1 MPTEI
6 ATPAQPV
13 HQPRPISHSW
23 AIAAASA
30 LGPEFLS
37 WLLCEAGVTRRQ
49 VTFALGARGWLGN
62 PEGIVAQVAP
72 ERLLE
77 SREALADLLRQG
89 DLAAVIRAA
98 FGVCPD
104 GYLSGLSRL
113 GPDAMSEPLAHC
125 RYWTLFAERSH
136 RPKLKIAQHLGL
148 ITEEKLAVLFEVD
161 AALLHLPFVN
171 RMTSLEQVREINAA
185 LSAIRQASDREDEAA
200 LVAAAVHG
208 DENRKVEHFVSAWIK
223 RCRFPPLPFDAD
235 EAAGVFPITSA
246 AELSMKSLIYKN
258 CTRSLHR
265 MVDAIAG
272 RSAYVAYEP
281 GDGRPPK
288 AMAQLFNLT
297 NGSWMVEGVYGVG
310 NSRLTAEVQEPL
322 RAWFAE
328 RGVHSLRRPKL
339 SQEWKT
345 ALGLVG
351 HREFAEFEPEHD
363 LIAY

>member
-6 ATPAQPV
+6 APPAQPS
-13 HQPRPISHSW
+13 HQPRPITSSW

-30 LGPEFLS
+30 LGPEFLC

-49 VTFALGARGWLGN
+49 VTFALSARGWLGN
-62 PEGIVAQVAP
+62 PEGIVAQVEP

-77 SREALADLLRQG
+77 SRAALAHLLRQG
-89 DLAAVIRAA
+89 DLSAIIAAA
-98 FGVCPD
+98 FGTCPD
-104 GYLSGLSRL
+104 GYLSGLNRL

-125 RYWTLFAERSH
+125 HYWTLFAERCH
-136 RPKLKIAQHLGL
+136 RPKLKIAQHLGR

-185 LSAIRQASDREDEAA
+185 LSAIRASSDREDEAA

-223 RCRFPPLPFDAD
+223 RCRFPPLPFEAD

-246 AELSMKSLIYKN
+246 AELSMKGLAYRN
-258 CTRSLHR
+258 CSRGISRL
-265 MVDAIAG
+265 VDAICG

-281 GDGRPPK
+281 GGK
-288 AMAQLFNLT
+288 QTGMAQLFRLT

-310 NSRLTAEVQEPL
+310 NSRLAADVQEPL

-339 SQEWKT
+339 SPEWKT

-351 HREFAEFEPEHD
+351 HRDFAEFEPEHD
-363 LIAY
+363 LIAAY

>member
-1 MPTEI
+1 MPKEI
-6 ATPAQPV
+6 APTARPA
-13 HQPRPISHSW
+13 HQPRPITSSW

-37 WLLCEAGVTRRQ
+37 WLLCEAGLTRRQ
-49 VTFALGARGWLGN
+49 VTFALGARGWLAN
-62 PEGIVAQVAP
+62 PEGIVAQVKP

-77 SREALADLLRQG
+77 SREALADLIRHG
-89 DLAAVIRAA
+89 DLPAIISAA
-98 FGVCPD
+98 FGSCPE
-104 GYLSGLSRL
+104 GYLAGLQRL
-113 GPDAMSEPLAHC
+113 GADAMSEPLAHC
-125 RYWTLFAERSH
+125 RYWTLFAERIH
-136 RPKLKIAQHLGL
+136 RPKLKVAQHLGL

-185 LSAIRQASDREDEAA
+185 LAAIRAASDREEEAA

-208 DENRKVEHFVSAWIK
+208 DESRKVEHFVSAWIK
-223 RCRFPPLPFDAD
+223 RCRFPPLPFEAD
-235 EAAGVFPITSA
+235 EAAGVLPITSA
-246 AELSMKSLIYKN
+246 AELSMKSLIYRN

-281 GDGRPPK
+281 AGKPVG
-288 AMAQLFNLT
+288 MAQLFNLT

-310 NSRLTAEVQEPL
+310 NSRLAAEVQEPL

-339 SQEWKT
+339 SREWKT

-363 LIAY
+363 LLTAY

>member
-6 ATPAQPV
+6 ATPAQPT

-23 AIAAASA
+23 AIGAASA

-72 ERLLE
+72 ERLLD
-77 SREALADLLRQG
+77 SREALADLIRHG
-89 DLAAVIRAA
+89 DLPAIISAA
-98 FGVCPD
+98 FGSCPE
-104 GYLSGLSRL
+104 GYLAGLKRL
-113 GPDAMSEPLAHC
+113 GADAMSEPLAHC
-125 RYWTLFAERSH
+125 RYWTLFAERGH
-136 RPKLKIAQHLGL
+136 RPKLKIAQHLGR
-148 ITEEKLAVLFEVD
+148 ITEQRLAILFECD
-161 AALLHLPFVN
+161 PALLHLPFVN

-185 LSAIRQASDREDEAA
+185 LSAIRASSDREDEAA

-246 AELSMKSLIYKN
+246 AELSMRGLAYRN
-258 CTRSLHR
+258 CSRGISRL
-265 MVDAIAG
+265 VDAICG
-272 RSAYVAYEP
+272 RSAYVVYEP
-281 GDGRPPK
+281 GGK
-288 AMAQLFNLT
+288 QTGMAQLLALQS
-297 NGSWMVEGVYGVG
+297 GSWLLEGVYGVG
-310 NSRLTAEVQEPL
+310 NTRLAAEVQEPL

-328 RGVHSLRRPKL
+328 RGVQSLRRPKL
-339 SQEWKT
+339 SPEWKT